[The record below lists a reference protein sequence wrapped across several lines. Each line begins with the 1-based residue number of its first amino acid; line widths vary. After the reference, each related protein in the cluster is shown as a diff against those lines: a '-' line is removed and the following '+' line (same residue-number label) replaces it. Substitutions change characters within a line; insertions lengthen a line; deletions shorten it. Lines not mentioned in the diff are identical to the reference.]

1 MAYNEYKT
9 PSQSNYGW
17 VQTFNLGG
25 KYPAV
30 SKRIWNTY
38 ADIEGFANDYS
49 DAGTCIAGLMLTVIN
64 DSDESKNGVYFVKSV
79 GTADASAVLVKV
91 GSDSEAELGQLTAD
105 VRTLESKVNVLDS
118 SVSGLETAIAD
129 KANKFTVGDGL
140 AYASDKIDIVI
151 DPTSV
156 GLTKTEAGL
165 KVVVPEITVPEYSVI
180 KLGTPE
186 SGAAASYQLTKD
198 GAGVGAVINVPKD
211 MVVESGTVE
220 TVTEE
225 NVPYEGAKVGDK
237 YIDMVIAN
245 AESSHLYIPV
255 NDLVDVYVGSVY
267 IDVTGNTI
275 SIKYDE
281 LKTQLLSDA
290 STAFNID
297 AMDASIAKNASDIA
311 TVSGKV
317 NDLESSL
324 NDPES
329 GVIKDVADLKTSVT
343 NINNSITTIDGSI
356 GTLTTDLGTVK
367 SDITTLKNTVGD
379 DTKGLVKDVADLK
392 TQVSTNTESITNLS
406 NTLQNKLDN
415 DAVVNGK
422 SFVDNEGVPTVTL
435 VTGDIN
441 TDASVGP
448 NAPGTDLQSVLVNLD
463 SRITSAA
470 GGGVKSIISGNKA
483 IVVNAEDANNP
494 TITFTLS
501 ADPSVASITEQ
512 GLKIEDMRSKWVQL

>member
-1 MAYNEYKT
+1 MAEMNIFPTGLTYSRNTKAPLEDKKVFDTLDLAIAYIND
-9 PSQSNYGW
+9 PN
-17 VQTFNLGG
+17 QTA
-25 KYPAV
+25 Y
-30 SKRIWNTY
+30 
-38 ADIEGFANDYS
+38 
-49 DAGTCIAGLMLTVIN
+49 AGLTVSVVN
-64 DSDESKNGVYFVKSV
+64 DSTTTNNGLYFVTKY
-79 GTADASAVLVKV
+79 GTADASGVLTKI
-91 GSDSEAELGQLTAD
+91 GSDAEAELGQLTSD
-105 VRTLESKVNVLDS
+105 VRTLEGKVNVLDS

-129 KANKFTVGDGL
+129 KANTFTVGDGL

-165 KVVVPEITVPEYSVI
+165 KVVVPEVTVPEYSVI
-180 KLGTPE
+180 KLGSPE
-186 SGAAASYQLTKD
+186 AGAAASYQLTKD
-198 GAGVGAVINVPKD
+198 GTGVGAVINVPKD

-290 STAFNID
+290 STAFNIG

-329 GVIKDVADLKTSVT
+329 GVIKDVADLKTSVI

-356 GTLTTDLGTVK
+356 GTLTTDLGTAK
-367 SDITTLKNTVGD
+367 SDIATLKNTVGD
-379 DTKGLVKDVADLK
+379 DIKGLVKDVTDLK
-392 TQVSTNTESITNLS
+392 TKVESNTLGITNLETS
-406 NTLQNKLDN
+406 LQSKLDK

-422 SFVDNEGVPTVTL
+422 SFVDNEGIPTVTL
-435 VTGDIN
+435 VAKDIE
-441 TDASVGP
+441 TDASVG
-448 NAPGTDLQSVLVNLD
+448 NIAPGTDIQTVLINLD
-463 SRITSAA
+463 AKIQGAVS
-470 GGGVKSIISGNKA
+470 GGVTSIISGNKA
-483 IVVNAEDANNP
+483 IVVNSEDANNP